1 MNPYLLARYLFL
13 AASVAQGMGS
23 VAGVIQ
29 LVGYVAAGAMLISA
43 GLSAAGERS
52 IGSLKTALVLAGVAA
67 GAFAIST
74 WLFSAFGGN
83 INVTPQTPN

>member
-1 MNPYLLARYLFL
+1 MDKFSMLFL
-13 AASVAQGMGS
+13 LGASVAQGMGA
-23 VAGVIQ
+23 VAGAIQ

-43 GLSAAGERS
+43 GLAAAGERS

-74 WLFSAFGGN
+74 WMFTAFGSN
-83 INVTPQTPN
+83 MNVTIQTPN

>member
-1 MNPYLLARYLFL
+1 MNTQINTMLLL

-29 LVGYVAAGAMLISA
+29 LVGYIAAGAMLISA
-43 GLSAAGERS
+43 GLAAAGERS

-74 WLFSAFGGN
+74 WLFNAFGGN
-83 INVTPQTPN
+83 INVTIQNPN